1 LTLEVY
7 KEVFEREIQLINKD
21 KQKMIDPYERKS
33 SIALFFSGLFNFYQ
47 FAAFEVKQ
55 SFLDLISK
63 YLLEMKK
70 ELILSLPGFMLC
82 MLPAL
87 EDQNG
92 EILKKVEGILQ
103 ETEKI
108 VGTSEFYGEMWK
120 AMLRT
125 PRSRL
130 SAIRQLDKRIPKSL
144 DYARE
149 FRDKAMIHIS
159 DYTIKIINREVSLQK
174 DLNKLNKE
182 QKMKERM
189 ELHDYFFF
197 YYPNKTKLVIN
208 ALMSGLSIVEP
219 QVYVNRATLDFMVSH
234 MPINS
239 EINSILENV
248 RLVECATLAYTK
260 KDFATLNKISNWLFG
275 HLDEDEEDC
284 DPKDPT
290 IITIVES

>member
-1 LTLEVY
+1 
-7 KEVFEREIQLINKD
+7 
-21 KQKMIDPYERKS
+21 
-33 SIALFFSGLFNFYQ
+33 LFNFYQ

-130 SAIRQLDKRIPKSL
+130 SAIR
-144 DYARE
+144 
-149 FRDKAMIHIS
+149 
-159 DYTIKIINREVSLQK
+159 
-174 DLNKLNKE
+174 
-182 QKMKERM
+182 
-189 ELHDYFFF
+189 
-197 YYPNKTKLVIN
+197 
-208 ALMSGLSIVEP
+208 
-219 QVYVNRATLDFMVSH
+219 
-234 MPINS
+234 
-239 EINSILENV
+239 
-248 RLVECATLAYTK
+248 
-260 KDFATLNKISNWLFG
+260 
-275 HLDEDEEDC
+275 
-284 DPKDPT
+284 
-290 IITIVES
+290 